1 MSIYPKIA
9 PRIALRKKAKA
20 MEYSLLHN
28 VENRSKLM
36 RINLNKK

>member
-1 MSIYPKIA
+1 MSVYPK
-9 PRIALRKKAKA
+9 IALRKKAKA

-28 VENRSKLM
+28 VKNRSKLM